1 MTLHARVAMVFL
13 AALPISTAFAN
24 VMMLTLVLA
33 ALLQGKA
40 MRQVIASRLQT
51 KFAMAAILF
60 VAWNALSLLWSQDVP
75 GGIEGLKA
83 QRVLLLPLF
92 WPYGKSTTWRFG
104 LLLGTALAGLASL
117 LAVAGLVLPGVEVL
131 DGQVV
136 PFQHPIVLGVLCAA
150 GLVLALDAWG
160 KATPGCRL
168 ALAIAAGLT
177 LSALLLSGSRTG
189 LLATLAAVPISLAL
203 MQRRVRTAALVGVA
217 LAAPI
222 GLWQHET
229 LQNRW
234 SDAWQELS
242 QWHESPETSVGWRV
256 AALNAAWEV
265 GTQSPWIGHGYG
277 GVRSAV
283 PADHPVRA
291 QSERFS
297 NNRVGTPLN
306 LHNIWANA
314 FARTG
319 ATGVVLLMGLY
330 GSAASV
336 VLRSESIHQSS
347 GLGLLAVWG
356 VLGLFDAGLGTGVTG
371 AILALSLAGR
381 ERLK

>member
-1 MTLHARVAMVFL
+1 MTLHIRVAVVFL
-13 AALPISTAFAN
+13 AALPLSTAFAN
-24 VMMLTLVLA
+24 VMLLALVLA

-51 KFAMAAILF
+51 KFAVVAMLF

-75 GGIEGLKA
+75 GGFGGLKA
-83 QRVLLLPLF
+83 QRLLLLPLF
-92 WPYGKSTTWRFG
+92 WPYGESTTWRFG
-104 LLLGTALAGLASL
+104 LLLGTALAGVASL

-131 DGQVV
+131 DGRVV
-136 PFQHPIVLGVLCAA
+136 PFQHPVVLGVLCAA
-150 GLVLALDAWG
+150 GLVLSLDAWG
-160 KATPGCRL
+160 MNKLGRRL
-168 ALAIAAGLT
+168 GLVVAAGLT
-177 LSALLLSGSRTG
+177 LCALLLSGSRTG
-189 LLATLAAVPISLAL
+189 QLATLIAVPISLVL
-203 MQRRVRTAALVGVA
+203 LNRRVRTVALVGVA

-229 LQNRW
+229 LQDRW

-242 QWHESPETSVGWRV
+242 QWRESPETSVGWRV

-265 GTQSPWIGHGYG
+265 GIQSPWIGHGYG

-297 NNRVGTPLN
+297 KDREGTPLN

-319 ATGVVLLMGLY
+319 AIGVVLLMGLC

-347 GLGLLAVWG
+347 GIGLLVVWL
-356 VLGLFDAGLGTGVTG
+356 VLGLFDAGLGTGVTV